1 MKHTLHCALLA
12 AVAVSAMAACAA
24 VKAEPGY
31 ATLISHRGESHDA
44 PENTMPAYRTAVER
58 GFGFECDVYLSK
70 DGRVFTFHDGTLTR
84 TTAGANT
91 KKCADVTWD
100 EIEKLDVGAWGKWKG
115 SKFAGT
121 RPALLEEVLTL
132 ARDGRRIYVEVKPG
146 PEIVPYIKKVFAA
159 QRRAT
164 PANTL
169 FISFN
174 AETCKALKAEMPEY
188 TVYWLSSSSRR
199 VNDKYVPVKV
209 DEIVAKLKSIGADGL
224 DVHFNPEVIT
234 EEFVRTVE
242 NAGFSVHV
250 WTVDDLD
257 SALEAFRRG
266 AKTVTTNRAKRLL
279 DEYRNPPA
287 DAAKRFWTQDNG
299 GGERGPLVQAH
310 RGSRGEFQ
318 DNAAGGFAW
327 CLGKGIRGFEVDV
340 RFTRDHRLVIMH
352 DSRME
357 RTTDGTGVVERL
369 SFDEFRSAC
378 LRACPEPPP
387 TLEEVLAPL
396 AGRDDVFIELEM
408 KAYPGEFYTEAV
420 LREYCLML
428 DRTAQSMMKPG
439 TYAFTCFNRRTLEI
453 MNDVD
458 PDAPIGLIIGGAMSD
473 ADYAF
478 ARKLGCVSVA
488 PMLRDST
495 AQQVRKAQQ
504 AGISVCLWMV
514 QNAADYAKAKALG
527 ANRVTSDYPHLLAE
541 TLAGRRKKVVAMD
554 LDGTLS
560 QHKTPVPWR
569 NLKALEALRGAGY
582 ELVMVGGGGARRI
595 YNQMCEFPIE
605 ILGNYGMEHSVVT
618 GGQFRIVRAVTN
630 QVDRARF
637 LAATGKLR
645 EKYGYTKYLG
655 DPLQFHASG
664 MVTFGL
670 LGTAPSAEAKLA
682 FDPDKRKRRAMFAD
696 VVAAFPDCAVFIG
709 GTTSF
714 DIAAKKFNKYDATV
728 EWARER
734 GFAPGDI
741 VFIGDDFND
750 GGNDSHARIGG
761 LDRIVITDYR
771 NFANAV
777 GVLVEKWK

>member
-1 MKHTLHCALLA
+1 MKLNLLSASVAAALA
-12 AVAVSAMAACAA
+12 AAALNA
-24 VKAEPGY
+24 AEPGY

-44 PENTMPAYRTAVER
+44 PENTLPAYKTAVER

-70 DGRVFTFHDGTLTR
+70 DGRVFTFHDSTLKR

-91 KKCADVTWD
+91 KACGEVSWD

-121 RPALLEEVLTL
+121 RPALLEEVLEL
-132 ARDGRRIYVEVKPG
+132 ARDGREIYVEVKTG

-159 QRRAT
+159 QRNAT
-164 PANTL
+164 PKNVL

-174 AETCKALKAEMPEY
+174 EKSCRALKDEMPEY
-188 TVYWLSSSSRR
+188 RVYWLSGAMRRSGGKSR
-199 VNDKYVPVKV
+199 PVTAEEVVKT
-209 DEIVAKLKSIGADGL
+209 LKETGADGL
-224 DVHFNPEVIT
+224 DIQ
-234 EEFVRTVE
+234 FVRDVVTADFIRKV
-242 NAGFSVHV
+242 NAAGFSVHV
-250 WTVDDLD
+250 WTVDSLT
-257 SALEAFRRG
+257 AAVEAFRRS
-266 AKTVTTNRAKRLL
+266 AATVTTNRAKKLL
-279 DEYRNPPA
+279 DRYLNPPP

-299 GGERGPLVQAH
+299 NGRRGPLVQAH
-310 RGSRGEFQ
+310 RGSRGEYQ

-340 RFTRDHRLVIMH
+340 RFTRDHRLVVMH
-352 DSRME
+352 DNRMG
-357 RTTDGTGVVERL
+357 RTTDATGVVERL
-369 SFDEFRSAC
+369 SFAEFRAAR
-378 LRACPEPPP
+378 LRACPESPP
-387 TLEEVLAPL
+387 TIEEVLAPL

-408 KAYPGEFYTEAV
+408 KAYPGEFYTDAV
-420 LREYCLML
+420 LREYCAKLN
-428 DRTAQSMMKPG
+428 AAAKAAMKPG
-439 TYAFTCFNRRTLEI
+439 TYAITCFNRRTLEI
-453 MNDVD
+453 MREVD
-458 PDAPIGLIIGGAMSD
+458 ASAPLGLIIGGGISD
-473 ADYAF
+473 DDIDF
-478 ARKLGCVSVA
+478 AVGLECVSVA
-488 PMLRDST
+488 PMLVST
-495 AQQVRKAQQ
+495 TAEQVRKAQKL
-504 AGISVCLWMV
+504 GMSVCLWMV
-514 QNAADYAKAKALG
+514 QNAADYAKAKAIG

-541 TLAGRRKKVVAMD
+541 MLAGRRKKVVAMD

-637 LAATGKLR
+637 LAETGRLR
-645 EKYGYTKYLG
+645 EKYGYTKYAG

-670 LGTAPSAEAKLA
+670 LGTSPSAEEKLA
-682 FDPDKRKRRAMFAD
+682 FDPDKRRRRAMFAD
-696 VVAAFPDCAVFIG
+696 VAAAFPDCAVFIG

-714 DIAAKKFNKYDATV
+714 DLAAKEYNKYDATV
-728 EWARER
+728 KWARER
-734 GFAPGDI
+734 GYGPEDV

-771 NFANAV
+771 NFADAV
-777 GVLVEKWK
+777 GVLLKRWE